1 LTVEDIGSRRM
12 SWGEALNLTRVL
24 AGDPSSQVGAAV
36 AGWQFAV
43 SREWLALKAM
53 ADNYVSVKTSKRGAR
68 LVGLVDPAE
77 KPTRRVGTASMS
89 PVELQS
95 VLDKHRAS
103 APATAPSEI
112 LK

>member
-1 LTVEDIGSRRM
+1 M

-24 AGDPSSQVGAAV
+24 ANDPSSQVAAGL

-68 LVGLVDPAE
+68 LVALLDPAE

-89 PVELQS
+89 SSELQA

-103 APATAPSEI
+103 APTVSPSEI

>member
-1 LTVEDIGSRRM
+1 L
-12 SWGEALNLTRVL
+12 
-24 AGDPSSQVGAAV
+24 

-53 ADNYVSVKTSKRGAR
+53 ADNYVSVKTSKRVAR
-68 LVGLVDPAE
+68 LVALLDPAE
-77 KPTRRVGTASMS
+77 KPTRRVGTAKLTSA
-89 PVELQS
+89 ELQA

-103 APATAPSEI
+103 APATSPSEI